1 VRLEKVPSVK
11 DVLNSRTKSFKR
23 DIAQIIRTGE
33 YQDFL
38 KLANELLDR
47 QQANAVVASLLK
59 YYFQDT
65 LKEDHYPELDA
76 GRSKEDDGKVR
87 LFVAIGDYEDMTPEK
102 MPAFLSRESG
112 INDLELD
119 TIEVFSKFSF
129 VTVPKKQADLLLKRF
144 ADMRKRNRPFVE
156 LAMNSNVRENRKK

>member
-1 VRLEKVPSVK
+1 
-11 DVLNSRTKSFKR
+11 
-23 DIAQIIRTGE
+23 
-33 YQDFL
+33 
-38 KLANELLDR
+38 
-47 QQANAVVASLLK
+47 
-59 YYFQDT
+59 
-65 LKEDHYPELDA
+65 
-76 GRSKEDDGKVR
+76 
-87 LFVAIGDYEDMTPEK
+87 MTPEK

-144 ADMRKRNRPFVE
+144 ADMHKRNRPFVE